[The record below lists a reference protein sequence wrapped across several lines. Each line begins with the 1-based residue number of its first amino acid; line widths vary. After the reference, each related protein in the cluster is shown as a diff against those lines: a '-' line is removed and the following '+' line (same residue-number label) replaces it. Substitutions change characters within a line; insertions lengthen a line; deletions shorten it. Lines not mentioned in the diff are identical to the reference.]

1 MKLSRNKLRKIVQEE
16 VQKTQLNEAE
26 MEQTLRGAMVQLG
39 RKYPAFGPY
48 EFERGKG
55 IAFNTSEGKH
65 FVNVEESGG
74 REVRV
79 QIVDYANTVL
89 DSSSG
94 DLNEVDIATVAADMM
109 FMLGR

>member
-1 MKLSRNKLRKIVQEE
+1 MRVRLPPQAPN
-16 VQKTQLNEAE
+16 
-26 MEQTLRGAMVQLG
+26 
-39 RKYPAFGPY
+39 

-55 IAFNTSEGKH
+55 IVFNTSEGKH